1 MTAIDG
7 PFFAESWLENK
18 RRVSDMATASK
29 SSTSKSTSSSGKRN
43 TTRQK
48 HARAK
53 PKQHSNPRRWSHHV
67 METSDAMD
75 IEHEIFKDG
84 SAQEIADSLK
94 KSSTR
99 SNRRKGTP
107 FQSAMSMLNF
117 YINRAGRNLPKSRR
131 TTLDNAK
138 KRLREAFGRKP

>member
-1 MTAIDG
+1 
-7 PFFAESWLENK
+7 
-18 RRVSDMATASK
+18 MATTK
-29 SSTSKSTSSSGKRN
+29 KTSGTRSGKRASP
-43 TTRQK
+43 RQK

-53 PKQHSNPRRWSHHV
+53 PQKTSTRWSHHV

-75 IEHEIFKDG
+75 IEHDIFKTG
-84 SAQEIADSLK
+84 NAQEIADSLK
-94 KSSTR
+94 NSSTH
-99 SNRRKGTP
+99 SNRRKGSP

-131 TTLDNAK
+131 NTLDVAK

>member
-1 MTAIDG
+1 
-7 PFFAESWLENK
+7 
-18 RRVSDMATASK
+18 MATASK
-29 SSTSKSTSSSGKRN
+29 TTGKRN
-43 TTRQK
+43 TTRQR

-53 PKQHSNPRRWSHHV
+53 PKTTKASGSTRWSHHV

-75 IEHEIFKDG
+75 VQRDIFKEG
-84 SAQEIADSLK
+84 NAQEIADSLK
-94 KSSTR
+94 KSSER

-131 TTLDNAK
+131 TVLDNAK

>member
-1 MTAIDG
+1 
-7 PFFAESWLENK
+7 
-18 RRVSDMATASK
+18 MATASK
-29 SSTSKSTSSSGKRN
+29 TTAGKRN

-53 PKQHSNPRRWSHHV
+53 PKKSEASKGSKGSDSKRWSHHV

-75 IEHEIFKDG
+75 IQRDIFKEG
-84 SAQEIADSLK
+84 NAQEIADSLK

-131 TTLDNAK
+131 TILDNAK

>member
-1 MTAIDG
+1 
-7 PFFAESWLENK
+7 
-18 RRVSDMATASK
+18 MATASSSNK
-29 SSTSKSTSSSGKRN
+29 SGGKRN
-43 TTRQK
+43 TARQK

-53 PKQHSNPRRWSHHV
+53 PEPKQHSSRSNPKRWSHQV

-75 IEHEIFKDG
+75 IEHEIFKQG

-99 SNRRKGTP
+99 SSRRKGTP

-117 YINRAGRNLPKSRR
+117 YMNRAGRNLPKSRR

>member
-1 MTAIDG
+1 MVT
-7 PFFAESWLENK
+7 
-18 RRVSDMATASK
+18 
-29 SSTSKSTSSSGKRN
+29 TSKTSGKRK
-43 TTRQK
+43 TPRQK

-53 PKQHSNPRRWSHHV
+53 PAQRSNPQRWSHHV

-75 IEHEIFKDG
+75 IQRDIFKEG

-99 SNRRKGTP
+99 STRRKGTP

-131 TTLDNAK
+131 TILDNAK

>member
-1 MTAIDG
+1 
-7 PFFAESWLENK
+7 
-18 RRVSDMATASK
+18 MATASK
-29 SSTSKSTSSSGKRN
+29 TAGKRN

-53 PKQHSNPRRWSHHV
+53 PKPSGSKRWSRHV

-75 IEHEIFKDG
+75 IKRDIFKEG
-84 SAQEIADSLK
+84 NAQEIADSLK

-131 TTLDNAK
+131 TVLDNAK
-138 KRLREAFGRKP
+138 KKLREAFGRKP

>member
-1 MTAIDG
+1 
-7 PFFAESWLENK
+7 
-18 RRVSDMATASK
+18 MATASK
-29 SSTSKSTSSSGKRN
+29 SNTSSNGKRK

-53 PKQHSNPRRWSHHV
+53 PKTKQRSSRSNPKRWSHHV

-75 IEHEIFKDG
+75 IEHEIFKEG

-131 TTLDNAK
+131 TILDNAK

>member
-1 MTAIDG
+1 
-7 PFFAESWLENK
+7 
-18 RRVSDMATASK
+18 MATASK
-29 SSTSKSTSSSGKRN
+29 TTGKRN

-48 HARAK
+48 HTRAK
-53 PKQHSNPRRWSHHV
+53 PKTAKTKKASDSKRWSHHV

-75 IEHEIFKDG
+75 IQTDIFKEG
-84 SAQEIADSLK
+84 TAQEIADSLK

-131 TTLDNAK
+131 TILDNAK

>member
-1 MTAIDG
+1 
-7 PFFAESWLENK
+7 
-18 RRVSDMATASK
+18 MAAASK
-29 SSTSKSTSSSGKRN
+29 TTGKRT

-53 PKQHSNPRRWSHHV
+53 PKTAKASKAPNASGSSRWSHHV

-75 IEHEIFKDG
+75 VQRDIFKVGD
-84 SAQEIADSLK
+84 AQEIADSLK

-131 TTLDNAK
+131 TILDNAK

>member
-1 MTAIDG
+1 
-7 PFFAESWLENK
+7 
-18 RRVSDMATASK
+18 MATASK
-29 SSTSKSTSSSGKRN
+29 SSTSSNGKRK
-43 TTRQK
+43 TAQQK

-53 PKQHSNPRRWSHHV
+53 PKPKQRSSGLNTSRWSHHV

-75 IEHEIFKDG
+75 IEHEIFKEG

-99 SNRRKGTP
+99 SRRRKGTP

-131 TTLDNAK
+131 TILDNAK
-138 KRLREAFGRKP
+138 KRLRDAFGRKP

>member
-1 MTAIDG
+1 
-7 PFFAESWLENK
+7 
-18 RRVSDMATASK
+18 MAT
-29 SSTSKSTSSSGKRN
+29 TSKTSGKRK
-43 TTRQK
+43 TPRQK

-53 PKQHSNPRRWSHHV
+53 PAPRSNGSNGSNAKRWSHHV

-75 IEHEIFKDG
+75 IQRDIFKEG
-84 SAQEIADSLK
+84 NAQEIADSLK

-99 SNRRKGTP
+99 STRRKGTP

-131 TTLDNAK
+131 TILDNAK

>member
-1 MTAIDG
+1 
-7 PFFAESWLENK
+7 
-18 RRVSDMATASK
+18 MAAAAKT
-29 SSTSKSTSSSGKRN
+29 SGKRN
-43 TTRQK
+43 TSRQK

-53 PKQHSNPRRWSHHV
+53 PAATGSKRWSHHV

-75 IEHEIFKDG
+75 IKKDIFKEG
-84 SAQEIADSLK
+84 NAQEKADSLK

-131 TTLDNAK
+131 TVLDNAK

>member
-1 MTAIDG
+1 
-7 PFFAESWLENK
+7 
-18 RRVSDMATASK
+18 MATASK
-29 SSTSKSTSSSGKRN
+29 TSASSNGKRN

-53 PKQHSNPRRWSHHV
+53 PKPKQSSSRSNPKRWSHHV

-75 IEHEIFKDG
+75 IEHEIFKEG

-131 TTLDNAK
+131 TNLDNAK

>member
-1 MTAIDG
+1 
-7 PFFAESWLENK
+7 
-18 RRVSDMATASK
+18 MATASK
-29 SSTSKSTSSSGKRN
+29 SSTSSNGKRK
-43 TTRQK
+43 TTQQK

-53 PKQHSNPRRWSHHV
+53 PKSKQRSSGSNTGRWSHHV

-75 IEHEIFKDG
+75 IEHEIFKEG

-99 SNRRKGTP
+99 SSRRKGTP

-131 TTLDNAK
+131 TILDSAK
-138 KRLREAFGRKP
+138 KRLRAAFGRKP

>member
-1 MTAIDG
+1 
-7 PFFAESWLENK
+7 
-18 RRVSDMATASK
+18 MASASK
-29 SSTSKSTSSSGKRN
+29 SSKSSSGKRK

-53 PKQHSNPRRWSHHV
+53 LKPTQRSSASNSGRWSHEV

-75 IEHEIFKDG
+75 VEHDIFKEG

-131 TTLDNAK
+131 TVLDSAK

>member
-1 MTAIDG
+1 
-7 PFFAESWLENK
+7 
-18 RRVSDMATASK
+18 MATAPK
-29 SSTSKSTSSSGKRN
+29 TTGKRN

-53 PKQHSNPRRWSHHV
+53 PKTTKSSGSKRWSHLV

-75 IEHEIFKDG
+75 IQRDIFKEG
-84 SAQEIADSLK
+84 NAQEIADSLK

-99 SNRRKGTP
+99 SKRRKGTP

-131 TTLDNAK
+131 TILGNAK

>member
-1 MTAIDG
+1 
-7 PFFAESWLENK
+7 
-18 RRVSDMATASK
+18 
-29 SSTSKSTSSSGKRN
+29 
-43 TTRQK
+43 
-48 HARAK
+48 
-53 PKQHSNPRRWSHHV
+53 

-75 IEHEIFKDG
+75 IAHEIFKEG

-99 SNRRKGTP
+99 SNRRRGTP

>member
-1 MTAIDG
+1 MAI
-7 PFFAESWLENK
+7 
-18 RRVSDMATASK
+18 ASK
-29 SSTSKSTSSSGKRN
+29 SNRSSNGKRK

-53 PKQHSNPRRWSHHV
+53 PKPKQHSSRSNPKRWSHHV
-67 METSDAMD
+67 IETSDAMD
-75 IEHEIFKDG
+75 IEHEIFKEG

>member
-1 MTAIDG
+1 
-7 PFFAESWLENK
+7 
-18 RRVSDMATASK
+18 MATASK
-29 SSTSKSTSSSGKRN
+29 GSSNGKRR
-43 TTRQK
+43 TARQK
-48 HARAK
+48 HAQAK
-53 PKQHSNPRRWSHHV
+53 PKQGSNPKRWSHHV

-75 IEHEIFKDG
+75 IEHEIFKEG

-117 YINRAGRNLPKSRR
+117 YLNRAGKGLSASR
-131 TTLDNAK
+131 K
-138 KRLREAFGRKP
+138 KVLREAKDELRQLFSRSTRPSNASKRRV